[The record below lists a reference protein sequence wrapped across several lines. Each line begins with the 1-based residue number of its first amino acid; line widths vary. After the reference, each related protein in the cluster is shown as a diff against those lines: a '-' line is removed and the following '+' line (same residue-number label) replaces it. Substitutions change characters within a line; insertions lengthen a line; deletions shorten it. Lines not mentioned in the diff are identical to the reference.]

1 VAALPP
7 AEPRFVNGFVDGADL
22 VLLYRDEGG
31 RLMQRRRKAE
41 WSSFHREADMKPEH
55 WRDLRKSQFVL
66 GMATEGV
73 WVRVRWQAPEWRRLA
88 HYGTRDSKPE
98 AWQTYFKEQALPHF
112 EADVS
117 EVRRFFSETGAQ
129 VARPRRAYLDIE
141 TDSRV
146 PPAIARAG
154 KARVLCWSLVDEQ
167 ERLVGQGVLEAD
179 ADAAEAQ
186 LLEALWKSAEPYD
199 QLVAWF
205 GDGFDFPII
214 RKRTQLVGAR
224 AKDFR
229 RWLYMD
235 QMELYERM
243 NRQVAESG
251 EEKTSLALQRV
262 AEEVLGYGKLDFDAT
277 NTYAAWA
284 AGGESRARLVEYN
297 ERDTKLLPAIERK
310 RGHLATNDVI
320 CEIGRLFA
328 DTSSINPTEYV
339 DGFML
344 RMGVERGIR
353 FPTRARYEGDET
365 RKKFAGAYVME
376 PKTRGIA
383 KNIHVLDFS
392 GMYPS
397 IIQTWN
403 MSAETRR
410 DVPINGPIPE
420 GCCRSPSTGV
430 GFATSPSGILPDAL
444 RELGERRKHW
454 TQLQASLPPGSPD
467 WHAARRMSDGY
478 KVIRNTFYGVVGS
491 PFSRFF
497 ERSIAESVTQNGVW
511 LIRQTVHEAEKRGMR
526 VVYADTDSAFVE
538 RTTRHQF
545 AELVAY
551 CNAEVYPRAV
561 ASVGCASNAI
571 EIAYEKEFER
581 IVFVSAKRYTGALR
595 QYKWTTNCVEGCD
608 GSVSLKAMACAKCG
622 RKFEDATLPAPRG
635 KPEIKGLEYKRGDTL
650 LLARQLQFAV
660 VRGLMVDRCEEPE
673 RFLPTIERVR
683 DHVLLDDL
691 RIGEIVLSQSIN
703 RSIDPKAKD
712 GYKTRAK
719 KGGGETAAP
728 AHVQVARVLKER
740 GAHVEGMRIE
750 YFVVDSTATPMVVA
764 PAEDWG
770 TIHQQCDRYYLWEQR
785 IWPPTQRLLEAAF
798 PDADW
803 SGYAR
808 VRPKAPKVAR
818 SVEEETKLRP
828 RAKKVATE
836 QESLFAAL
844 ERPAPSLPPVQVR
857 GVH

>member
-1 VAALPP
+1 VSNPP
-7 AEPRFVNGFVDGADL
+7 TEPRFVNGFVDGADL
-22 VLLYRDEGG
+22 VLLYRDAAGQ
-31 RLMQRRRKAE
+31 LMQRRRKAE

-66 GMATEGV
+66 GLATEGA

-88 HYGTRDSKPE
+88 HYGTRDSKEP
-98 AWQTYFKEQALPHF
+98 WQTYFKEQALPHF

-146 PPAIARAG
+146 PPALARAG
-154 KARVLCWSLVDEQ
+154 KARVLCWSLVDEE
-167 ERLVGQGVLEAD
+167 ERLIAASVLEAETD
-179 ADAAEAQ
+179 EAEAA
-186 LLEALWKSAEPYD
+186 LLEALWRSAEPYD

-214 RKRTQLVGAR
+214 RKRAQLVGAK

-262 AEEVLGYGKLDFDAT
+262 AEEVLGYGKADFDPSKS
-277 NTYAAWA
+277 YEAWA
-284 AGGESRARLVEYN
+284 AGGEQRGRLVAYN
-297 ERDTKLLPAIERK
+297 ERDTKLLPAIEKK

-328 DTSSINPTEYV
+328 DTSSINPIEYV
-339 DGFML
+339 DGFLL

-353 FPTRARYEGDET
+353 FPTRARFEGEEN

-383 KNIHVLDFS
+383 KNVHVLDFS

-397 IIQTWN
+397 IIVTFN
-403 MSAETRR
+403 MSPETRR
-410 DVPINGPIPE
+410 EVPINGPIPE

-430 GFATSPSGILPDAL
+430 GFANSPPGILPDAVCRL
-444 RELGERRKHW
+444 REQRKHW
-454 TQLQASLPPGSPD
+454 TKLQATLPPGSPE
-467 WHAARRMSDGY
+467 WHDARRMSDGY
-478 KVIRNTFYGVVGS
+478 KVLINTFYGVMGS

-497 ERSIAESVTQNGVW
+497 DWNIAESITQNGVW
-511 LIRQTVHEAEKRGMR
+511 LIRQTVHEAEKRGIR
-526 VVYADTDSAFVE
+526 PVYVDTDGMFADH
-538 RTTRHQF
+538 TTRAQF
-545 AELVAY
+545 AELVAH
-551 CNAEVYPRAV
+551 CNQTVYPKAV
-561 ASVGCASNAI
+561 ASAGCATNLI

-581 IVFVSAKRYTGALR
+581 IVFCGKKRYCGVYRA
-595 QYKWTTNCVEGCD
+595 YKWTTNCVEECD
-608 GSVSLKAMACAKCG
+608 GSVSLKTMGCAKCG
-622 RKFEDATLPAPRG
+622 RTFDETTLPPPRG

-650 LLARQLQFAV
+650 LLARNLQFAV

-673 RFLPTIERVR
+673 PFVPMIEKMR

-691 RIGEIVLSQSIN
+691 TIGEIALSQSIN

-719 KGGGETAAP
+719 KDGGETAVP

-740 GAHVEGMRIE
+740 GAQIVEGMRIE
-750 YFVVDSTATPMVVA
+750 YFVVDSTATPMLVA

-770 TIHQQCDRYYLWEQR
+770 VHQQCDRYYLWEQR

-803 SGYAR
+803 SAYAR
-808 VRPKAPKVAR
+808 VRPKAPRVAR
-818 SVEEETKLRP
+818 SVEEEAKLRP

-836 QESLFAAL
+836 QASLFA
-844 ERPAPSLPPVQVR
+844 PPSLPPVQVR
-857 GVH
+857 GAH